1 MGGFEVVAPR
11 YAELYERAVAV
22 AANDV
27 RVVRVETHGSVATG
41 TADEWSDLDI
51 KVIVRDDDHGAV
63 VAEWRDW
70 LDAITPTVWADTPIA
85 PFVVNSVT
93 DDGLTFDM
101 SFWPESLPDFPM
113 PTGLQ
118 VGFLGGKR
126 HEAYPPAVEYAVFE
140 SLRGMSGPLIKF
152 LKRGEHVAHL
162 SGIGHSL
169 TLLQAVLLAERDAP
183 IDARKPASELS
194 PESLAVIAALPPVS
208 ATYDALLAFELA
220 IGREV
225 ITRGKSL
232 FVRYGLE
239 WPKPFERVAATN
251 LREQLGVA
259 VDFLDA

>member
-1 MGGFEVVAPR
+1 MNPR
-11 YAELYERAVAV
+11 YAELYERAQKVAEH
-22 AANDV
+22 DG
-27 RVVRVETHGSVATG
+27 RVLRVELHGSQATA
-41 TADEWSDLDI
+41 TADEWSDLDLKI
-51 KVIVRDDDHGAV
+51 IVRDDDHAAV
-63 VAEWRDW
+63 VAEWREW

-93 DDGLTFDM
+93 DEGLTFDL
-101 SFWPESLPDFPM
+101 SFWPESLPDFPL

-126 HEAYPPAVEYAVFE
+126 HDDYPPAVEYAVLE

-162 SGIGHSL
+162 AGIGHSL
-169 TLLQAVLLAERDAP
+169 LLLQAILLAEQDAP

-194 PESLAVIAALPPVS
+194 AGSLAVIQALPPVS

-225 ITRGKSL
+225 ITRGKPL

-239 WPKPFERVAATN
+239 WPKPFELVAAAN
-251 LREQLGVA
+251 LRGHLGVT